1 MGPCVCVRVPVFA
14 CEYENMKPE
23 SAVKKK
29 QKTTV
34 QRSARALLSIC
45 TWLNVKSFKHDQHS
59 SFLPV
64 SLLKQLKGREKKL
77 CFSTC
82 VCERAEGCLYVSFFF
97 CSAVRLFVT
106 LTSSSPL
113 FHAHISL
120 SFSISYS
127 LCPSLALTVL
137 SGASLFL
144 SLSQMFFLP
153 LGPFFCL
160 SHYPHHFCTHLIFH
174 LNTFSVSL
182 LFIHTHTSRL
192 DGSGSASPSSRPP
205 TYHRVYRVCHHHLLP
220 AQARSLG
227 LQNRPSQSYTHRHKG
242 TRL

>member
-1 MGPCVCVRVPVFA
+1 M
-14 CEYENMKPE
+14 
-23 SAVKKK
+23 
-29 QKTTV
+29 

-45 TWLNVKSFKHDQHS
+45 TWLNVKSFKHNQHS

-64 SLLKQLKGREKKL
+64 SLLKQLIGKKKNF

-82 VCERAEGCLYVSFFF
+82 VGERAEGCLYVFSPLFF
-97 CSAVRLFVT
+97 CCSVRLFVT

-113 FHAHISL
+113 FHTHISL

-127 LCPSLALTVL
+127 LCPSPALTVL

-160 SHYPHHFCTHLIFH
+160 PHYPHHFCTHLIFH
-174 LNTFSVSL
+174 LNTFFVSL
-182 LFIHTHTSRL
+182 LFIHTHT
-192 DGSGSASPSSRPP
+192 
-205 TYHRVYRVCHHHLLP
+205 HIHLP
-220 AQARSLG
+220 VRW
-227 LQNRPSQSYTHRHKG
+227 KW
-242 TRL
+242 